1 MRHGEQFPDNTGLRV
16 FTLGGEEW
24 VVAKDAKDAVLVWCE
39 AMGEAPEDY
48 PAEQQEWDAL
58 DPLEAIT
65 MAVDNEGAICP
76 VEDMFAQI
84 TMPAAAWAL
93 KEGRGHLG
101 STDG

>member
-1 MRHGEQFPDNTGLRV
+1 MKHGEQFPDNTGLRV

-24 VVAKDAKDAVLVWCE
+24 VIAKDEHDARIVW
-39 AMGEAPEDY
+39 ALHFGEKPESAVD
-48 PAEQQEWDAL
+48 QEWEAL

-65 MAVDNEGAICP
+65 MAVDELGAICP
-76 VEDMFAQI
+76 VDDLHTSL